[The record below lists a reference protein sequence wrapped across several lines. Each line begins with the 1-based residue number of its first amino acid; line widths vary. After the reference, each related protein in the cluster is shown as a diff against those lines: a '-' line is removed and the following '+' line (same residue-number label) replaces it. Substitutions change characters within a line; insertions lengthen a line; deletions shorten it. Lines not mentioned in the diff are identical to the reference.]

1 MTKIETLMRDPY
13 SIYAQYILGLRPLD
27 DVDEEFNAADY
38 GTIVHKAVETF
49 CSKYPSKLP
58 VDAESEILKIGAE
71 LFKDLNF
78 SQTAAAFWKPRLE
91 SALKWFIRRQE
102 ERQAGTAKILCEQ
115 EGEISFKTEGGD
127 FTLSCTADR
136 IDVGNDGDVTLID
149 YKTGLLPAKKSVL
162 TGYSPQLPLEAAV
175 LRHNGFK
182 NVKDKPAAAMEYWR
196 LRGQQ
201 DGGTIRQVTANREE
215 TETLSGEALER
226 LKDLINTYDD
236 PQTPYLATP
245 DVSVSL
251 QYNDFDHLARF
262 DEWASSDSSERQEE

>member
-13 SIYAQYILGLRPLD
+13 SIYARYILGLKPLD
-27 DVDEEFNAADY
+27 DIDEDFNNADY

-49 CSKYPSKLP
+49 CKAFPSKLP
-58 VDAESEILKIGAE
+58 ADGEAEILKIGAE

-102 ERQAGTAKILCEQ
+102 ERQSGTAQILCEQ

-162 TGYSPQLPLEAAV
+162 TGYSPQL
-175 LRHNGFK
+175 RW
-182 NVKDKPAAAMEYWR
+182 KPPFYGTTDLKTSKTNPRQPWNIGVCADSRTAERSGR
-196 LRGQQ
+196 LRQIGKKPKLYPAK
-201 DGGTIRQVTANREE
+201 RWNV
-215 TETLSGEALER
+215 
-226 LKDLINTYDD
+226 
-236 PQTPYLATP
+236 
-245 DVSVSL
+245 
-251 QYNDFDHLARF
+251 
-262 DEWASSDSSERQEE
+262 